1 MWSSLILPEARWLTS
16 KALVAA
22 LEQGQIAAA
31 GLDVTEQEP
40 TPPDNPLL
48 KLDNVVITPH
58 IAGYTDQFAE
68 SFWRHSVKAIYAL
81 GEPPLAAVL
90 RQP

>member
-1 MWSSLILPEARWLTS
+1 MIDE

-22 LEQGQIAAA
+22 LTEGQIAAA

-58 IAGYTDQFAE
+58 IAGYTDQFVE
-68 SFWRHSVKAIYAL
+68 DFWRHSVKAVHAL
-81 GEPPLAAVL
+81 AGHRWPPSYVN
-90 RQP
+90 RDVKPRWEMN